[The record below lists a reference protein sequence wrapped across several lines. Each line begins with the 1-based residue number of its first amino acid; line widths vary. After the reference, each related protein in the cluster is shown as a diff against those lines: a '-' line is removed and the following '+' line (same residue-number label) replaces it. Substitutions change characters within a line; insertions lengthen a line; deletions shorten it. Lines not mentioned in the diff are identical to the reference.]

1 MKPQYE
7 LGEIWEMA
15 KMLITRARKYFMEL
29 ARARKSQAG
38 MCASAAYA

>member
-29 ARARKSQAG
+29 ARARNFHV
-38 MCASAAYA
+38 CASATGA